1 MTLPQKISEHRF
13 DKDFKDCYLCQAKVL
28 WIGIEAK
35 DQKGIRC
42 ESGTVPAAVSPILTQ
57 LTVRSG
63 CSQNSRK
70 MTRLSY
76 ATGWKLMNISTRMP
90 GRHRV
95 RDKSEDLPSR
105 NFTASPAGTR
115 AAAGQKFMKRIYRL
129 IVSAC
134 FLGCGSVAFAQ
145 TSVDTTSVLRKDMPL
160 DSVQVIK
167 EAVIVGAP
175 AEHRYREVIPAQTL
189 KEEELQ
195 RLNSFSVAD
204 AIRYFSG
211 VQLKDYGGVGGLKTV
226 NIRSMGTNH
235 MAVFYDGIQLG
246 NAQNGQ
252 VDLGRFSLDDVE
264 EISLHNGQKSDI
276 FQSAKDFGAS
286 GTIYITTRRPRFE
299 KGRNAN
305 FKATMKTG
313 SFGLINPSIRSEYKI
328 SDAVSASFSG
338 EWVNAT
344 GKYKFRYRRRNT
356 LGEIVYDTTAVR
368 HNGDINATRLEAAL
382 HGVMNEGRWTVR
394 AYSYNSERG
403 IPGAIVNNV
412 FRNGERLWD
421 TNSFIQGT
429 FTNRWTQKF
438 RSLVNAKYAADYT
451 HYENQDAKLIQTK
464 NTYRQKELYASC
476 ANLYNILDNWE
487 VSLSYDFQWNTLDAT
502 FYMPTESDGTFPY
515 PTRYTQMAALATAFE
530 WGRFKGQA
538 SVLGYFVHEKLK
550 RFEARPD
557 KVVVTPAFF
566 LSYKPFR
573 RQDLSLRAFYKRMF
587 RMPTFNDL
595 YYTDMGNAFL
605 KPEYAEQFNVGL
617 KYTKDFRNMSVL
629 RTVDASVDAYYN
641 HITDK
646 IIAYPKGQQ
655 FRWTML
661 NLGEVDIKGVDVA
674 LNTAWAFGEVEA
686 TARLQY
692 TYQEAIDVTD
702 PADTYYRGQIPYIPW
717 HSGSAVL
724 SLFYKGWGL
733 NYSFIYT
740 GERYNQQENIPRNHT
755 QPWYTSDLSLQKS
768 FAIRTRTLK
777 LTAEIN
783 NLFGQD
789 YDVVLNYPMPKT
801 NFRFVTSF
809 NF

>member
-1 MTLPQKISEHRF
+1 
-13 DKDFKDCYLCQAKVL
+13 
-28 WIGIEAK
+28 
-35 DQKGIRC
+35 
-42 ESGTVPAAVSPILTQ
+42 
-57 LTVRSG
+57 
-63 CSQNSRK
+63 

-76 ATGWKLMNISTRMP
+76 ATGWMLIVQLSTRRE
-90 GRHRV
+90 GA
-95 RDKSEDLPSR
+95 
-105 NFTASPAGTR
+105 ASGTSQKTCLRKTDNRLPAGSR
-115 AAAGQKFMKRIYRL
+115 AAAGHIFMERIYRL

-134 FLGCGSVAFAQ
+134 ILGCWSAAFAQ
-145 TSVDTTSVLRKDMPL
+145 TSGDTASVHRKGIPVDSAQVL
-160 DSVQVIK
+160 K
-167 EAVIVGAP
+167 ESIIIGVP
-175 AEHRYREVIPAQTL
+175 AGYKYREVIPAQTL

-211 VQLKDYGGVGGLKTV
+211 VQLKDYGGVGGLKTA

-235 MAVFYDGIQLG
+235 IAVFYDGIQLG

-299 KGRNAN
+299 NGRNAN
-305 FKATMKTG
+305 FKATFKTG
-313 SFGLINPSIRSEYKI
+313 SFGLVNPSVRSEYRI
-328 SDAVSASFSG
+328 SDAVSASCSG

-344 GKYKFRYRRRNT
+344 GKYKFRYRRRNS
-356 LGEIVYDTTAVR
+356 LGGIAYDTTAVR
-368 HNGDINATRLEAAL
+368 QNGDIDATRLEAAL
-382 HGVMNEGRWTVR
+382 HGTLDEGRWTVR

-412 FRNGERLWD
+412 FRSGERLWD
-421 TNSFIQGT
+421 RNSFIQGT
-429 FTNRWTQKF
+429 FTNKWTPKF
-438 RSLVNAKYAADYT
+438 RSLANAKYAADYT

-464 NTYRQKELYASC
+464 NTYRQKEMYVSC

-487 VSLSYDFQWNTLDAT
+487 VSLAYDFQWNTLDAT

-530 WGRFKGQA
+530 WGRVKGQA
-538 SVLGYFVHEKLK
+538 SVLGHFVHETVK
-550 RFEARPD
+550 RFKASPD
-557 KVVVTPAFF
+557 KMVATPAFF
-566 LSYKPFR
+566 LSWKPLR
-573 RQDLSLRAFYKRMF
+573 RQDLSVRAFYKRMF

-595 YYTDMGNAFL
+595 YYTDMGNASL
-605 KPEYAEQFNVGL
+605 KPEYAGQFNVGL
-617 KYTKDFRNMSVL
+617 KYTKFFMNMPAL
-629 RTVDASVDAYYN
+629 RMIDASVDAYYN

-661 NLGEVDIKGVDVA
+661 NLGEVDIKGVDIA
-674 LNTAWAFGEVEA
+674 LNSAWAFGEVEA
-686 TARLQY
+686 TARFQY
-692 TYQEAIDVTD
+692 TYQEAIDITN
-702 PADTYYRGQIPYIPW
+702 PADTYYRDQIPYIPW

-740 GERYNQQENIPRNHT
+740 GERYNQQENISRNHT
-755 QPWYTSDLSLQKS
+755 QPWYTSDLSFQKS
-768 FAIRTRTLK
+768 FVIRTRTLK
-777 LTAEIN
+777 FSAEIN

-801 NFRFVTSF
+801 NCRLVTSF

>member
-1 MTLPQKISEHRF
+1 
-13 DKDFKDCYLCQAKVL
+13 
-28 WIGIEAK
+28 
-35 DQKGIRC
+35 
-42 ESGTVPAAVSPILTQ
+42 
-57 LTVRSG
+57 
-63 CSQNSRK
+63 
-70 MTRLSY
+70 
-76 ATGWKLMNISTRMP
+76 
-90 GRHRV
+90 
-95 RDKSEDLPSR
+95 
-105 NFTASPAGTR
+105 
-115 AAAGQKFMKRIYRL
+115 MKRIYRL
-129 IVSAC
+129 IVTVC
-134 FLGCGSVAFAQ
+134 LLGCGPLIFAQ
-145 TSVDTTSVLRKDMPL
+145 TSGDTISVHRKDVPL

-167 EAVIVGAP
+167 EAIIIGTP
-175 AEHRYREVIPAQTL
+175 AGYKYREVIPAQTL

-264 EISLHNGQKSDI
+264 EISLYNGQKSDI

-299 KGRNAN
+299 NGRNAN

-344 GKYKFRYRRRNT
+344 GKYKFRYRRRNS
-356 LGEIVYDTTAVR
+356 LGEIAYDTTAVR

-382 HGVMNEGRWTVR
+382 HGTLDEGRWTVR

-429 FTNRWTQKF
+429 FTNRWTPKF

-464 NTYRQKELYASC
+464 NTYKQKELYASC
-476 ANLYNILDNWE
+476 ANLYNIMENWE
-487 VSLSYDFQWNTLDAT
+487 VSFSYDFQWNTLDAT

-538 SVLGYFVHEKLK
+538 SVLGYFVHEKVK

-557 KVVVTPAFF
+557 KAVATPAFF

-617 KYTKDFRNMSVL
+617 RYTKDFRNIPVL
-629 RTVDASVDAYYN
+629 RAIDASVDAYYN

-674 LNTAWAFGEVEA
+674 LNSVWAFGEVEA

-702 PADTYYRGQIPYIPW
+702 PADTYYRDQIPYIPW

-724 SLFYKGWGL
+724 AVTYKGWGL

-755 QPWYTSDLSLQKS
+755 QPWYTSDLSVQKS

-783 NLFGQD
+783 NLLGQD

-801 NFRFVTSF
+801 NFRFTASIDL
-809 NF
+809 

>member
-1 MTLPQKISEHRF
+1 M
-13 DKDFKDCYLCQAKVL
+13 D
-28 WIGIEAK
+28 
-35 DQKGIRC
+35 
-42 ESGTVPAAVSPILTQ
+42 
-57 LTVRSG
+57 
-63 CSQNSRK
+63 
-70 MTRLSY
+70 
-76 ATGWKLMNISTRMP
+76 ST
-90 GRHRV
+90 
-95 RDKSEDLPSR
+95 
-105 NFTASPAGTR
+105 
-115 AAAGQKFMKRIYRL
+115 
-129 IVSAC
+129 
-134 FLGCGSVAFAQ
+134 
-145 TSVDTTSVLRKDMPL
+145 
-160 DSVQVIK
+160 QVIK
-167 EAVIVGAP
+167 ESIIIGTP
-175 AEHRYREVIPAQTL
+175 AGYKYREVIPAQTL

-264 EISLHNGQKSDI
+264 EISLYNGQKSDI

-299 KGRNAN
+299 NGRNAN

-344 GKYKFRYRRRNT
+344 GKYKFRYRMRNS
-356 LGEIVYDTTAVR
+356 LGEIAYDTTAVR

-382 HGVMNEGRWTVR
+382 HGTLDEGRWTVR

-421 TNSFIQGT
+421 TNSFIQGS
-429 FTNRWTQKF
+429 FTNKWSPKF
-438 RSLVNAKYAADYT
+438 RSLINAKYAADYT

-476 ANLYNILDNWE
+476 ANLYNIMENWE
-487 VSLSYDFQWNTLDAT
+487 VSLAYDFQWNTLDAK

-530 WGRFKGQA
+530 WGRIKGQA
-538 SVLGYFVHEKLK
+538 SVLGYFVHEKVK
-550 RFEARPD
+550 RFEAWPD
-557 KVVVTPAFF
+557 KAVATPAFF
-566 LSYKPFR
+566 LSYKPFH
-573 RQDLSLRAFYKRMF
+573 RQDLSVRAFYKRMF

-605 KPEYAEQFNVGL
+605 KPEYAEQFNIGL
-617 KYTKDFRNMSVL
+617 KYTKNFMNMPAL

-661 NLGEVDIKGVDVA
+661 NLGEVDIKGVDIA
-674 LNTAWAFGEVEA
+674 LNSAWAFGEVEA

-702 PADTYYRGQIPYIPW
+702 SADTYYRDQIPYIPW

-755 QPWYTSDLSLQKS
+755 QPWYTSDLSVQKS
-768 FAIRTRTLK
+768 FAIRTRALK

-801 NFRFVTSF
+801 NCRFVTSF

>member
-1 MTLPQKISEHRF
+1 M
-13 DKDFKDCYLCQAKVL
+13 D
-28 WIGIEAK
+28 
-35 DQKGIRC
+35 
-42 ESGTVPAAVSPILTQ
+42 
-57 LTVRSG
+57 
-63 CSQNSRK
+63 
-70 MTRLSY
+70 
-76 ATGWKLMNISTRMP
+76 ST
-90 GRHRV
+90 
-95 RDKSEDLPSR
+95 
-105 NFTASPAGTR
+105 
-115 AAAGQKFMKRIYRL
+115 
-129 IVSAC
+129 
-134 FLGCGSVAFAQ
+134 
-145 TSVDTTSVLRKDMPL
+145 
-160 DSVQVIK
+160 QVIK
-167 EAVIVGAP
+167 ESIIIGTP
-175 AEHRYREVIPAQTL
+175 AGYKYREVIPAQTL

-264 EISLHNGQKSDI
+264 EISLYNGQKSDI

-299 KGRNAN
+299 NGRNAN

-344 GKYKFRYRRRNT
+344 GKYKFRYHRRNS
-356 LGEIVYDTTAVR
+356 LGEIAYDTTAVR

-382 HGVMNEGRWTVR
+382 HGTLDEGRWTVR

-421 TNSFIQGT
+421 TNSFIQGS
-429 FTNRWTQKF
+429 FTNKWSPKF
-438 RSLVNAKYAADYT
+438 RSLINAKYAADYT

-476 ANLYNILDNWE
+476 ANLYNIMENWE
-487 VSLSYDFQWNTLDAT
+487 VSLAYDFQWNTLDAK

-530 WGRFKGQA
+530 WGRIKGQA
-538 SVLGYFVHEKLK
+538 SVLGYFVHEKVK

-557 KVVVTPAFF
+557 KAVATPAFF
-566 LSYKPFR
+566 LSYKPFH
-573 RQDLSLRAFYKRMF
+573 RQDLSVRAFYKRMF

-605 KPEYAEQFNVGL
+605 KPEYAEQFNIGL
-617 KYTKDFRNMSVL
+617 KYTKNFMNMPAL

-661 NLGEVDIKGVDVA
+661 NLGEVDIKGVDIA
-674 LNTAWAFGEVEA
+674 LNSAWAFGEVEA

-702 PADTYYRGQIPYIPW
+702 SADTYYRDQIPYIPW

-755 QPWYTSDLSLQKS
+755 QPWYTSDLSVQKS
-768 FAIRTRTLK
+768 FAIRTSTLK

-801 NFRFVTSF
+801 NCRFVTSF

>member
-1 MTLPQKISEHRF
+1 
-13 DKDFKDCYLCQAKVL
+13 
-28 WIGIEAK
+28 
-35 DQKGIRC
+35 
-42 ESGTVPAAVSPILTQ
+42 
-57 LTVRSG
+57 
-63 CSQNSRK
+63 
-70 MTRLSY
+70 
-76 ATGWKLMNISTRMP
+76 
-90 GRHRV
+90 
-95 RDKSEDLPSR
+95 
-105 NFTASPAGTR
+105 
-115 AAAGQKFMKRIYRL
+115 MKRPYRL
-129 IVSAC
+129 IVSVC
-134 FLGCGSVAFAQ
+134 LLGCGSAAFAQ
-145 TSVDTTSVLRKDMPL
+145 TSGDTTSVHRKGIPS
-160 DSVQVIK
+160 DSTQTIR
-167 EAVIVGAP
+167 ESIIIGAP
-175 AEHRYREVIPAQTL
+175 AGYRYREIIPAQTL

-195 RLNSFSVAD
+195 RLNSLSVAD

-246 NAQNGQ
+246 NALNGQ

-276 FQSAKDFGAS
+276 LQSAKDFGAS

-299 KGRNAN
+299 KDRKTN

-313 SFGLINPSIRSEYKI
+313 SFGLVNPSIRGEYRI
-328 SDAVSASFSG
+328 SDAVSASLGG

-344 GKYKFRYRRRNT
+344 GKYKFRYRRRNS

-368 HNGDINATRLEAAL
+368 HNGDIDATRLEAAL
-382 HGVMNEGRWTVR
+382 HGVMEEGRWTVH

-403 IPGAIVNNV
+403 IPGAIVSNV
-412 FRNGERLWD
+412 FRGGERLWD
-421 TNSFIQGT
+421 RNSFIQGT
-429 FTNRWTQKF
+429 FTNRWTPKL
-438 RSLVNAKYAADYT
+438 RSLLNAKYAADYT
-451 HYENQDAKLIQTK
+451 RYENQDAKLIQTK
-464 NTYRQKELYASC
+464 NTYRQKEMYVSC
-476 ANLYNILDNWE
+476 ANLYNILDNWD
-487 VSLSYDFQWNTLDAT
+487 VSLAYDFQWNTLDAA
-502 FYMPTESDGTFPY
+502 FYMPTQSDGTFPY
-515 PTRYTQMAALATAFE
+515 PTRYSHMAALATAFE

-538 SVLGYFVHEKLK
+538 SVLGHFVHEAVK
-550 RFEARPD
+550 RFVASPD
-557 KVVVTPAFF
+557 KAVATPAFF
-566 LSYKPFR
+566 LSCKPFR
-573 RQDLSLRAFYKRMF
+573 RQDLSVRAFYKRMF

-595 YYTDMGNAFL
+595 YYTDMGNASL
-605 KPEYAEQFNVGL
+605 KPEYARQFNVGL
-617 KYTKDFRNMSVL
+617 KYTKNFMNMPAL
-629 RTVDASVDAYYN
+629 RTVDASVDAYCN

-661 NLGEVDIKGVDVA
+661 NLGEVDIKGVDAA
-674 LNTAWAFGEVEA
+674 LNTVWAFGEVQA

-702 PADTYYRGQIPYIPW
+702 PADSYYRDQIPYIPW
-717 HSGSAVL
+717 HSGSAML
-724 SLFYKGWGL
+724 TLFYKGWGL

-768 FAIRTRTLK
+768 FAISTRTLK
-777 LTAEIN
+777 LSAEVN

-801 NFRFVTSF
+801 NCRFVISF

>member
-1 MTLPQKISEHRF
+1 
-13 DKDFKDCYLCQAKVL
+13 
-28 WIGIEAK
+28 
-35 DQKGIRC
+35 
-42 ESGTVPAAVSPILTQ
+42 
-57 LTVRSG
+57 
-63 CSQNSRK
+63 
-70 MTRLSY
+70 
-76 ATGWKLMNISTRMP
+76 
-90 GRHRV
+90 
-95 RDKSEDLPSR
+95 
-105 NFTASPAGTR
+105 
-115 AAAGQKFMKRIYRL
+115 MKRIYRL
-129 IVSAC
+129 IASAC
-134 FLGCGSVAFAQ
+134 ILGCGQVVFAQ
-145 TSVDTTSVLRKDMPL
+145 TSGDSTAVHRKDNSL
-160 DSVQVIK
+160 DSTQVIK
-167 EAVIVGAP
+167 ESIIIGTP
-175 AEHRYREVIPAQTL
+175 AGYKYREVIPAQTL

-264 EISLHNGQKSDI
+264 EISLYNGQKSDI

-299 KGRNAN
+299 NGRNAN

-328 SDAVSASFSG
+328 SDAVSASLSG

-344 GKYKFRYRRRNT
+344 GKYKFRYLRRNS
-356 LGEIVYDTTAVR
+356 LGEIAYDTTAVR

-382 HGVMNEGRWTVR
+382 HGTLDEGRWTVR

-421 TNSFIQGT
+421 TNSFIQGS
-429 FTNRWTQKF
+429 FTNKWSPKF
-438 RSLVNAKYAADYT
+438 RSLINAKYAADYT

-476 ANLYNILDNWE
+476 ANLYNIMENWE
-487 VSLSYDFQWNTLDAT
+487 VSLAYDFQWNTLDAK

-530 WGRFKGQA
+530 WGRIKGQA
-538 SVLGYFVHEKLK
+538 SVLGYFVHEKVK

-557 KVVVTPAFF
+557 KAVATPAFF
-566 LSYKPFR
+566 LSYKPFH
-573 RQDLSLRAFYKRMF
+573 RQDLSVRAFYKRMF

-605 KPEYAEQFNVGL
+605 KPEYAEQFNIGL
-617 KYTKDFRNMSVL
+617 KYTKNFMNMPAL

-661 NLGEVDIKGVDVA
+661 NLGEVDIKGVDIA
-674 LNTAWAFGEVEA
+674 LNLAWAFGEVEA

-702 PADTYYRGQIPYIPW
+702 SADTYYRDQIPYIPW

-755 QPWYTSDLSLQKS
+755 QPWYTSDLSVQKS

-801 NFRFVTSF
+801 NCRFVTSF

>member
-1 MTLPQKISEHRF
+1 
-13 DKDFKDCYLCQAKVL
+13 
-28 WIGIEAK
+28 
-35 DQKGIRC
+35 
-42 ESGTVPAAVSPILTQ
+42 
-57 LTVRSG
+57 
-63 CSQNSRK
+63 
-70 MTRLSY
+70 
-76 ATGWKLMNISTRMP
+76 
-90 GRHRV
+90 
-95 RDKSEDLPSR
+95 
-105 NFTASPAGTR
+105 
-115 AAAGQKFMKRIYRL
+115 MKRIYRL
-129 IVSAC
+129 IASAC
-134 FLGCGSVAFAQ
+134 ILGCGQVVFAQ
-145 TSVDTTSVLRKDMPL
+145 TSGDSTAVHRKDNSL
-160 DSVQVIK
+160 DSTQVIK
-167 EAVIVGAP
+167 ESIIIGTP
-175 AEHRYREVIPAQTL
+175 AGYKYREVIPAQTL

-264 EISLHNGQKSDI
+264 EISLYNGQKSDI

-299 KGRNAN
+299 NGRNAN

-344 GKYKFRYRRRNT
+344 GKYKFRYRMRNS
-356 LGEIVYDTTAVR
+356 LGEIAYDTTAVR

-382 HGVMNEGRWTVR
+382 HGTLDEGRWTVR

-421 TNSFIQGT
+421 TNSFIQGS
-429 FTNRWTQKF
+429 FTNKWSPKF
-438 RSLVNAKYAADYT
+438 RSLINAKYAADYT

-476 ANLYNILDNWE
+476 ANLYNIMENWE
-487 VSLSYDFQWNTLDAT
+487 VSLAYDFQWNTLDAK
-502 FYMPTESDGTFPY
+502 FYMPTESGGTFPY

-530 WGRFKGQA
+530 WGRIKGQA
-538 SVLGYFVHEKLK
+538 SVLGYFVHEKVK

-557 KVVVTPAFF
+557 KAVATPAFF
-566 LSYKPFR
+566 LSYKPFH
-573 RQDLSLRAFYKRMF
+573 RQDLSVRAFYKRMF

-605 KPEYAEQFNVGL
+605 KPEYAEQFNIGL
-617 KYTKDFRNMSVL
+617 KYTKNFMNMPAL

-661 NLGEVDIKGVDVA
+661 NLGEVDIKGVDIA
-674 LNTAWAFGEVEA
+674 LNSAWAFGEVEA

-702 PADTYYRGQIPYIPW
+702 SADTYYRDQIPYIPW

-755 QPWYTSDLSLQKS
+755 QPWYTSDLSVQKS
-768 FAIRTRTLK
+768 FAIRTSTLK

-801 NFRFVTSF
+801 NCRFVTSF

>member
-1 MTLPQKISEHRF
+1 
-13 DKDFKDCYLCQAKVL
+13 
-28 WIGIEAK
+28 
-35 DQKGIRC
+35 
-42 ESGTVPAAVSPILTQ
+42 
-57 LTVRSG
+57 
-63 CSQNSRK
+63 
-70 MTRLSY
+70 
-76 ATGWKLMNISTRMP
+76 
-90 GRHRV
+90 
-95 RDKSEDLPSR
+95 
-105 NFTASPAGTR
+105 
-115 AAAGQKFMKRIYRL
+115 MKRPYRL
-129 IVSAC
+129 IVSVC
-134 FLGCGSVAFAQ
+134 LLGCGSAAFAQ
-145 TSVDTTSVLRKDMPL
+145 TSGDTTSVHRKGIPS
-160 DSVQVIK
+160 DSTQTIR
-167 EAVIVGAP
+167 ESIIIGAP
-175 AEHRYREVIPAQTL
+175 AGYRYREIIPAQTL

-195 RLNSFSVAD
+195 RLNSLSVAD

-246 NAQNGQ
+246 NALNGQ

-276 FQSAKDFGAS
+276 LQSAKDFGAS

-299 KGRNAN
+299 KDRKTN

-313 SFGLINPSIRSEYKI
+313 SFGLVNPSIRGEYRI
-328 SDAVSASFSG
+328 SDAVSASLGG

-344 GKYKFRYRRRNT
+344 GKYKFRYRRRNS

-368 HNGDINATRLEAAL
+368 HNGDIDATRLEAAL
-382 HGVMNEGRWTVR
+382 HGVMEEGRWTVH

-403 IPGAIVNNV
+403 IPGAIVSNV
-412 FRNGERLWD
+412 FRGGERLWD
-421 TNSFIQGT
+421 RNSFIQGT
-429 FTNRWTQKF
+429 FTNRWTPKL
-438 RSLVNAKYAADYT
+438 RSLLNAKYAADYT
-451 HYENQDAKLIQTK
+451 RYENQDAKLIQTK
-464 NTYRQKELYASC
+464 NTYRQKEMYVSC
-476 ANLYNILDNWE
+476 ANLYNILDNWD
-487 VSLSYDFQWNTLDAT
+487 VSLAYDFQWNTLDAA
-502 FYMPTESDGTFPY
+502 FYMPTQSDGTFPY
-515 PTRYTQMAALATAFE
+515 PTRYSHMAALATAFE

-538 SVLGYFVHEKLK
+538 SVLGHFVHEAVK
-550 RFEARPD
+550 RFVASPD
-557 KVVVTPAFF
+557 KAVATPAFF

-573 RQDLSLRAFYKRMF
+573 RQDLSVRAFYKRMF

-595 YYTDMGNAFL
+595 YYTDMGNASL
-605 KPEYAEQFNVGL
+605 KPEYARQFNVGL
-617 KYTKDFRNMSVL
+617 KYTKNFMNMPAL
-629 RTVDASVDAYYN
+629 RTVDASVDAYCN
-641 HITDK
+641 HITNK

-661 NLGEVDIKGVDVA
+661 NLGEVDIKGVDAA
-674 LNTAWAFGEVEA
+674 LNTVWVFGEVEA

-692 TYQEAIDVTD
+692 TCQEAIDVTD
-702 PADTYYRGQIPYIPW
+702 PADTYYRDQIPYIPC

-724 SLFYKGWGL
+724 SLFHKGWGL

-768 FAIRTRTLK
+768 FAISTRTLK
-777 LTAEIN
+777 LSAEVN

-801 NFRFVTSF
+801 NCRFVISF

>member
-1 MTLPQKISEHRF
+1 
-13 DKDFKDCYLCQAKVL
+13 
-28 WIGIEAK
+28 
-35 DQKGIRC
+35 
-42 ESGTVPAAVSPILTQ
+42 
-57 LTVRSG
+57 
-63 CSQNSRK
+63 
-70 MTRLSY
+70 
-76 ATGWKLMNISTRMP
+76 
-90 GRHRV
+90 
-95 RDKSEDLPSR
+95 
-105 NFTASPAGTR
+105 
-115 AAAGQKFMKRIYRL
+115 MKRIYRL
-129 IVSAC
+129 IASAC
-134 FLGCGSVAFAQ
+134 ILGCGQVVFAQ
-145 TSVDTTSVLRKDMPL
+145 TSGDSTAVHRKDNSL
-160 DSVQVIK
+160 DSTQVIK
-167 EAVIVGAP
+167 ESIIIGTP
-175 AEHRYREVIPAQTL
+175 AGYKYREVIPAQTL

-264 EISLHNGQKSDI
+264 EISLYNGQKSDI

-299 KGRNAN
+299 NGRNAN

-344 GKYKFRYRRRNT
+344 GKYKFRYRRRNS
-356 LGEIVYDTTAVR
+356 LGEIAYDTTAVR

-382 HGVMNEGRWTVR
+382 HGTLDEGQWTVR

-421 TNSFIQGT
+421 TNSFIQGS
-429 FTNRWTQKF
+429 FTNKWSPKF
-438 RSLVNAKYAADYT
+438 RSLINAKYAADYT

-476 ANLYNILDNWE
+476 ANLYNIMENWE
-487 VSLSYDFQWNTLDAT
+487 VSLAYDFQWNTLDAK

-530 WGRFKGQA
+530 WGRIKGQA
-538 SVLGYFVHEKLK
+538 SVLGYFVHEKVK

-557 KVVVTPAFF
+557 KAVATPAFF
-566 LSYKPFR
+566 LSYKPFH
-573 RQDLSLRAFYKRMF
+573 RQDLSVRAFYKRMF

-605 KPEYAEQFNVGL
+605 KPEYAEQFNIGL
-617 KYTKDFRNMSVL
+617 KYTKNFMNMPAL

-661 NLGEVDIKGVDVA
+661 NLGEVDIKGVDIA
-674 LNTAWAFGEVEA
+674 LNSAWAFGEVEA

-702 PADTYYRGQIPYIPW
+702 SADTYYRNQIPYIPW

-755 QPWYTSDLSLQKS
+755 QPWYTSDLSVQKS

-783 NLFGQD
+783 NLLGQD

-801 NFRFVTSF
+801 NCRFVTSF

>member
-1 MTLPQKISEHRF
+1 
-13 DKDFKDCYLCQAKVL
+13 
-28 WIGIEAK
+28 
-35 DQKGIRC
+35 
-42 ESGTVPAAVSPILTQ
+42 
-57 LTVRSG
+57 
-63 CSQNSRK
+63 
-70 MTRLSY
+70 
-76 ATGWKLMNISTRMP
+76 
-90 GRHRV
+90 
-95 RDKSEDLPSR
+95 
-105 NFTASPAGTR
+105 
-115 AAAGQKFMKRIYRL
+115 MKRSYRL
-129 IVSAC
+129 IALVC
-134 FLGCGSVAFAQ
+134 VIGCGLSAFAQ
-145 TSVDTTSVLRKDMPL
+145 TSGVADSTARHRKDIPL
-160 DSVQVIK
+160 DSTQVIK
-167 EAVIVGAP
+167 ESIIIGSP
-175 AEHRYREVIPAQTL
+175 AEYKYREVIPAQTL
-189 KEEELQ
+189 KEEDLQ
-195 RLNSFSVAD
+195 RLNSLSVAD

-211 VQLKDYGGVGGLKTV
+211 IQLKDYGGVGGLKTV

-235 MAVFYDGIQLG
+235 SAVFYDGIQLG

-264 EISLHNGQKSDI
+264 EISLYNGQKSDI

-299 KGRNAN
+299 NGRNAN

-338 EWVNAT
+338 EWINAT

-356 LGEIVYDTTAVR
+356 LGEIVYDTTATR
-368 HNGDINATRLEAAL
+368 HNGDINSTRLEAAL
-382 HGVMNEGRWTVR
+382 HGTLDEGRWTVR

-421 TNSFIQGT
+421 TNSFLQGT
-429 FTNRWTQKF
+429 FTNRWSKRF
-438 RSLVNAKYAADYT
+438 RSLFNAKYAADYT

-464 NTYRQKELYASC
+464 NTYKQKEFYASC
-476 ANLYNILDNWE
+476 ANLFNILDNWE
-487 VSLSYDFQWNTLDAT
+487 VSLAYDFQWNTLDAT

-538 SVLGYFVHEKLK
+538 SVLGYFVHETVK

-557 KVVVTPAFF
+557 KAVATPAFF
-566 LSYKPFR
+566 LSYKPFKME
-573 RQDLSLRAFYKRMF
+573 DLSVRAFYKRMF

-605 KPEYAEQFNVGL
+605 KPEYAEQLNAGL
-617 KYTKDFRNMSVL
+617 KYTKTFRNMPVL
-629 RTVDASVDAYYN
+629 RTIDASVDAYYN

-674 LNTAWAFGEVEA
+674 LNTIWMFGKLEA
-686 TARLQY
+686 TTRLQY
-692 TYQEAIDVTD
+692 TYQAAIDVTD
-702 PADTYYRGQIPYIPW
+702 PADTYYRDQIPYIPW
-717 HSGSAVL
+717 HSGSAVV

-768 FAIRTRTLK
+768 IAIGTRILK

-783 NLFGQD
+783 NLLGQD

-801 NFRFVTSF
+801 NFRLTASVEL
-809 NF
+809 

>member
-1 MTLPQKISEHRF
+1 M
-13 DKDFKDCYLCQAKVL
+13 D
-28 WIGIEAK
+28 
-35 DQKGIRC
+35 
-42 ESGTVPAAVSPILTQ
+42 
-57 LTVRSG
+57 
-63 CSQNSRK
+63 
-70 MTRLSY
+70 
-76 ATGWKLMNISTRMP
+76 ST
-90 GRHRV
+90 
-95 RDKSEDLPSR
+95 
-105 NFTASPAGTR
+105 
-115 AAAGQKFMKRIYRL
+115 
-129 IVSAC
+129 
-134 FLGCGSVAFAQ
+134 
-145 TSVDTTSVLRKDMPL
+145 
-160 DSVQVIK
+160 QVIK
-167 EAVIVGAP
+167 ESIIIGTP
-175 AEHRYREVIPAQTL
+175 AGYKYREVIPAQTL

-264 EISLHNGQKSDI
+264 EISLYNGQKSDI

-286 GTIYITTRRPRFE
+286 GTVYITTRRPRFE
-299 KGRNAN
+299 NGRNAN

-344 GKYKFRYRRRNT
+344 GKYKFRYRMRNS
-356 LGEIVYDTTAVR
+356 LGEIAYDTTAVR

-382 HGVMNEGRWTVR
+382 HGTLDEGRWTVR

-421 TNSFIQGT
+421 TNSFIQGS
-429 FTNRWTQKF
+429 FTNKWSPKF
-438 RSLVNAKYAADYT
+438 RSLINAKYAADYT

-476 ANLYNILDNWE
+476 ANLYNIMENWE
-487 VSLSYDFQWNTLDAT
+487 VSLAYDFQWNTLDAK
-502 FYMPTESDGTFPY
+502 FYMPTESGGTFPY

-530 WGRFKGQA
+530 WGRIKGQA
-538 SVLGYFVHEKLK
+538 SVLGYFVHEKVK

-557 KVVVTPAFF
+557 KAVATPAFF
-566 LSYKPFR
+566 LSYKPFH
-573 RQDLSLRAFYKRMF
+573 RQDLSVRAFYKRMF

-605 KPEYAEQFNVGL
+605 KPEYAEQFNIGL
-617 KYTKDFRNMSVL
+617 KYTKNFMNMPAL

-661 NLGEVDIKGVDVA
+661 NLGEVDIKGVDIA
-674 LNTAWAFGEVEA
+674 LNSAWAFGEVEA

-702 PADTYYRGQIPYIPW
+702 SADTYYRDQIPYIPW

-755 QPWYTSDLSLQKS
+755 QPWYTSDLSVQKS
-768 FAIRTRTLK
+768 FAIRTSTLK

-801 NFRFVTSF
+801 NCRFVTSF

>member
-1 MTLPQKISEHRF
+1 
-13 DKDFKDCYLCQAKVL
+13 
-28 WIGIEAK
+28 
-35 DQKGIRC
+35 
-42 ESGTVPAAVSPILTQ
+42 
-57 LTVRSG
+57 
-63 CSQNSRK
+63 
-70 MTRLSY
+70 
-76 ATGWKLMNISTRMP
+76 
-90 GRHRV
+90 
-95 RDKSEDLPSR
+95 
-105 NFTASPAGTR
+105 
-115 AAAGQKFMKRIYRL
+115 MKRIYRL
-129 IVSAC
+129 IVSVC
-134 FLGCGSVAFAQ
+134 LLGCGPLTFAQ
-145 TSVDTTSVLRKDMPL
+145 TSGDTTSVHRNDLPL

-175 AEHRYREVIPAQTL
+175 AEYKYREVIPAQTL

-264 EISLHNGQKSDI
+264 EISLYNGQKSDI

-382 HGVMNEGRWTVR
+382 HGVMSEGRWTVR

-476 ANLYNILDNWE
+476 ANLYNIFDNWE
-487 VSLSYDFQWNTLDAT
+487 VSFSYDFQWNTLDAT
-502 FYMPTESDGTFPY
+502 FYTPTESDGTFPY

-538 SVLGYFVHEKLK
+538 SVLGYFVHEKVK

-557 KVVVTPAFF
+557 KAVATPAFF
-566 LSYKPFR
+566 LSYKPFL

-605 KPEYAEQFNVGL
+605 KPEYAKQFNVGL

-702 PADTYYRGQIPYIPW
+702 PEDTYYRDQIPYIPW

-768 FAIRTRTLK
+768 FVIRTRTLK

-801 NFRFVTSF
+801 NFRFIASIEL
-809 NF
+809 

>member
-1 MTLPQKISEHRF
+1 
-13 DKDFKDCYLCQAKVL
+13 
-28 WIGIEAK
+28 
-35 DQKGIRC
+35 
-42 ESGTVPAAVSPILTQ
+42 
-57 LTVRSG
+57 
-63 CSQNSRK
+63 
-70 MTRLSY
+70 
-76 ATGWKLMNISTRMP
+76 
-90 GRHRV
+90 
-95 RDKSEDLPSR
+95 
-105 NFTASPAGTR
+105 
-115 AAAGQKFMKRIYRL
+115 MKRIYRL
-129 IVSAC
+129 IASAC
-134 FLGCGSVAFAQ
+134 ILGCGQVVFAQ
-145 TSVDTTSVLRKDMPL
+145 TSGDSTAVHRKDNSL
-160 DSVQVIK
+160 DSTQVIK
-167 EAVIVGAP
+167 ESIIIGTP
-175 AEHRYREVIPAQTL
+175 AGYKYREVIPAQTL

-264 EISLHNGQKSDI
+264 EISLYNGQKSDI

-299 KGRNAN
+299 NGRNAN

-328 SDAVSASFSG
+328 SDVVSASFSG

-344 GKYKFRYRRRNT
+344 GKYKFRYRMRNS
-356 LGEIVYDTTAVR
+356 LGEIAYDTTAVR

-382 HGVMNEGRWTVR
+382 HGTLDEGRWTVR

-421 TNSFIQGT
+421 TNSFIQGS
-429 FTNRWTQKF
+429 FTNKWSPKF
-438 RSLVNAKYAADYT
+438 RSLINAKYAADYT

-476 ANLYNILDNWE
+476 ANLYNIMENWE
-487 VSLSYDFQWNTLDAT
+487 VSLAYDFQWNTLDAK
-502 FYMPTESDGTFPY
+502 FYMPTESGGTFPY

-530 WGRFKGQA
+530 WGRIKGQA
-538 SVLGYFVHEKLK
+538 SVLGYFVHEKVK

-557 KVVVTPAFF
+557 KAVATPAFF
-566 LSYKPFR
+566 LSYKPFH
-573 RQDLSLRAFYKRMF
+573 RQDLSVRAFYKRMF

-605 KPEYAEQFNVGL
+605 KPEYAEQFNIGL
-617 KYTKDFRNMSVL
+617 KYTKNFMNMPAL

-661 NLGEVDIKGVDVA
+661 NLGEVDIKGVDIA
-674 LNTAWAFGEVEA
+674 LNSAWTFGEVEA

-702 PADTYYRGQIPYIPW
+702 SADTYYRDQIPYIPW

-755 QPWYTSDLSLQKS
+755 QPWYTNDLSVQKS
-768 FAIRTRTLK
+768 FAIRTRALK

-801 NFRFVTSF
+801 NCRFVTSF

>member
-1 MTLPQKISEHRF
+1 M
-13 DKDFKDCYLCQAKVL
+13 D
-28 WIGIEAK
+28 
-35 DQKGIRC
+35 
-42 ESGTVPAAVSPILTQ
+42 
-57 LTVRSG
+57 
-63 CSQNSRK
+63 
-70 MTRLSY
+70 
-76 ATGWKLMNISTRMP
+76 ST
-90 GRHRV
+90 
-95 RDKSEDLPSR
+95 
-105 NFTASPAGTR
+105 
-115 AAAGQKFMKRIYRL
+115 
-129 IVSAC
+129 
-134 FLGCGSVAFAQ
+134 
-145 TSVDTTSVLRKDMPL
+145 
-160 DSVQVIK
+160 QVIK
-167 EAVIVGAP
+167 ESIIIGTP
-175 AEHRYREVIPAQTL
+175 AGYKYREVIPAQTL

-264 EISLHNGQKSDI
+264 EISLYNGQKSDI

-299 KGRNAN
+299 NGRNAN

-328 SDAVSASFSG
+328 SDAVSASFRG

-344 GKYKFRYRRRNT
+344 GKYKFRYRRHNS
-356 LGEIVYDTTAVR
+356 LGEIAYDTTAVR

-382 HGVMNEGRWTVR
+382 HGTLDEGRWTVR

-421 TNSFIQGT
+421 TNSFIQGS
-429 FTNRWTQKF
+429 FTNKWSPKF
-438 RSLVNAKYAADYT
+438 RSLINAKYAADYT

-476 ANLYNILDNWE
+476 ANLYNIMENWE
-487 VSLSYDFQWNTLDAT
+487 VSLAYDFQWNTLDAK
-502 FYMPTESDGTFPY
+502 FYMPTESGGTFPY

-530 WGRFKGQA
+530 WGRIKGQA
-538 SVLGYFVHEKLK
+538 SVLGYFVHEKVK

-557 KVVVTPAFF
+557 KAVATPAFF
-566 LSYKPFR
+566 LSYKPFH
-573 RQDLSLRAFYKRMF
+573 RQDLSVRAFYKRMF

-605 KPEYAEQFNVGL
+605 KPEYAEQFNIGL
-617 KYTKDFRNMSVL
+617 KYTKNFMNMPAL

-661 NLGEVDIKGVDVA
+661 NLGEVDIKGVDIA
-674 LNTAWAFGEVEA
+674 LNSAWAFGEVEA

-702 PADTYYRGQIPYIPW
+702 SADTYYRDQIPYIPW

-733 NYSFIYT
+733 NSSFIYT
-740 GERYNQQENIPRNHT
+740 GERYNQQENRPRNHT
-755 QPWYTSDLSLQKS
+755 QPWYTSDLSVQNARAL
-768 FAIRTRTLK
+768 RTRTLK
-777 LTAEIN
+777 QTAEIN

-801 NFRFVTSF
+801 NCRFVTSF
-809 NF
+809 KF

>member
-1 MTLPQKISEHRF
+1 
-13 DKDFKDCYLCQAKVL
+13 
-28 WIGIEAK
+28 
-35 DQKGIRC
+35 
-42 ESGTVPAAVSPILTQ
+42 
-57 LTVRSG
+57 
-63 CSQNSRK
+63 
-70 MTRLSY
+70 
-76 ATGWKLMNISTRMP
+76 
-90 GRHRV
+90 
-95 RDKSEDLPSR
+95 
-105 NFTASPAGTR
+105 
-115 AAAGQKFMKRIYRL
+115 MKRIYRL
-129 IVSAC
+129 IASAC
-134 FLGCGSVAFAQ
+134 ILGCGQVVFAQ
-145 TSVDTTSVLRKDMPL
+145 TSGDSTAVHRKDNSL
-160 DSVQVIK
+160 DSTQVIK
-167 EAVIVGAP
+167 ESIIIGTP
-175 AEHRYREVIPAQTL
+175 AGYKYREVIPAQTL

-264 EISLHNGQKSDI
+264 EISLYNGQKSDI

-299 KGRNAN
+299 NGRNAN

-344 GKYKFRYRRRNT
+344 GKYKFRYRMRNS

-382 HGVMNEGRWTVR
+382 HGTLDEGRWTVR

-421 TNSFIQGT
+421 TNSFIQGS
-429 FTNRWTQKF
+429 FTNKWSPKF
-438 RSLVNAKYAADYT
+438 RSLINAKYAADYT

-476 ANLYNILDNWE
+476 ANLYNIMENWE
-487 VSLSYDFQWNTLDAT
+487 VSLAYDFQWNTLDAK

-530 WGRFKGQA
+530 WGRIKGQA
-538 SVLGYFVHEKLK
+538 SVLGYFVHEKVK

-557 KVVVTPAFF
+557 KAVATPAFF
-566 LSYKPFR
+566 LSYKPFH
-573 RQDLSLRAFYKRMF
+573 RQDLSVRAFYKRMF

-605 KPEYAEQFNVGL
+605 KPEYAEQFNIGL
-617 KYTKDFRNMSVL
+617 KYTKNFMNMPAL

-661 NLGEVDIKGVDVA
+661 NLGEVDIKGVDIA
-674 LNTAWAFGEVEA
+674 LNSAWAFGEVEA

-702 PADTYYRGQIPYIPW
+702 SADTYYRDQIPYIPW

-724 SLFYKGWGL
+724 SIFYKGWGL

-755 QPWYTSDLSLQKS
+755 QPWYTSDLSVQKS
-768 FAIRTRTLK
+768 FAIRTSTLK

-801 NFRFVTSF
+801 NCRFVTSF

>member
-1 MTLPQKISEHRF
+1 
-13 DKDFKDCYLCQAKVL
+13 
-28 WIGIEAK
+28 
-35 DQKGIRC
+35 
-42 ESGTVPAAVSPILTQ
+42 
-57 LTVRSG
+57 
-63 CSQNSRK
+63 
-70 MTRLSY
+70 
-76 ATGWKLMNISTRMP
+76 
-90 GRHRV
+90 
-95 RDKSEDLPSR
+95 
-105 NFTASPAGTR
+105 
-115 AAAGQKFMKRIYRL
+115 
-129 IVSAC
+129 
-134 FLGCGSVAFAQ
+134 
-145 TSVDTTSVLRKDMPL
+145 L

-167 EAVIVGAP
+167 EAVIIGAP
-175 AEHRYREVIPAQTL
+175 AEYRYREVIPAQTL

-264 EISLHNGQKSDI
+264 EISLYNGQKSDI

-299 KGRNAN
+299 KGWNAN

-328 SDAVSASFSG
+328 SDNVSASFSG

-356 LGEIVYDTTAVR
+356 IGEIVYDTTAVR

-429 FTNRWTQKF
+429 FTNRWTPKF

-487 VSLSYDFQWNTLDAT
+487 VSFSYDFQWNTLDAT

-538 SVLGYFVHEKLK
+538 SVLGYFVHEKVK

-557 KVVVTPAFF
+557 KAVATPAFF

-573 RQDLSLRAFYKRMF
+573 REDLSLRAFYKRMF

-617 KYTKDFRNMSVL
+617 KYTKDFRNMPVL
-629 RTVDASVDAYYN
+629 RAVDASVDAYYN

-702 PADTYYRGQIPYIPW
+702 PEDTYYRDQIPYIPW

-768 FAIRTRTLK
+768 FVIRTRTLK

-801 NFRFVTSF
+801 NFRFIASIEL
-809 NF
+809 

>member
-1 MTLPQKISEHRF
+1 
-13 DKDFKDCYLCQAKVL
+13 
-28 WIGIEAK
+28 
-35 DQKGIRC
+35 
-42 ESGTVPAAVSPILTQ
+42 
-57 LTVRSG
+57 
-63 CSQNSRK
+63 
-70 MTRLSY
+70 
-76 ATGWKLMNISTRMP
+76 
-90 GRHRV
+90 
-95 RDKSEDLPSR
+95 
-105 NFTASPAGTR
+105 
-115 AAAGQKFMKRIYRL
+115 MKRIYRL
-129 IVSAC
+129 IASAC
-134 FLGCGSVAFAQ
+134 ILECGQVVFAQ
-145 TSVDTTSVLRKDMPL
+145 TSGDSTAVHRKDNSL
-160 DSVQVIK
+160 DSTQVIK
-167 EAVIVGAP
+167 ESIIIGTP
-175 AEHRYREVIPAQTL
+175 AGYKYREVIPAQTL

-264 EISLHNGQKSDI
+264 EISLYNGQKSDI

-299 KGRNAN
+299 NGRNAN

-328 SDAVSASFSG
+328 SDAVSASLSG

-344 GKYKFRYRRRNT
+344 GKYKFRYLRRNS
-356 LGEIVYDTTAVR
+356 LGEIAYDTTAVR

-382 HGVMNEGRWTVR
+382 HGTLDEGRWTVR

-421 TNSFIQGT
+421 TNSFIQGS
-429 FTNRWTQKF
+429 FTNKWSPKF
-438 RSLVNAKYAADYT
+438 RSLINAKYAADYT

-476 ANLYNILDNWE
+476 ANLYNIMENWE
-487 VSLSYDFQWNTLDAT
+487 VSLAYDFQWNTLDAK

-530 WGRFKGQA
+530 WGRIKGQA
-538 SVLGYFVHEKLK
+538 SVLGYFVHEKVK

-557 KVVVTPAFF
+557 KAVATPAFF
-566 LSYKPFR
+566 LSYKPFH
-573 RQDLSLRAFYKRMF
+573 RQDLSVRAFYKRMF

-605 KPEYAEQFNVGL
+605 KPEYAEQFNIGL
-617 KYTKDFRNMSVL
+617 KYTKNFMNMPAL

-661 NLGEVDIKGVDVA
+661 NLGEVDIKGVDIA
-674 LNTAWAFGEVEA
+674 LNSAWAFGEVEA

-702 PADTYYRGQIPYIPW
+702 SADTYYRDQIPYIPW

-724 SLFYKGWGL
+724 SIFYKGWGL

-755 QPWYTSDLSLQKS
+755 QPWYTSDLSVQKS

-801 NFRFVTSF
+801 NCRFVTSF

>member
-1 MTLPQKISEHRF
+1 
-13 DKDFKDCYLCQAKVL
+13 
-28 WIGIEAK
+28 
-35 DQKGIRC
+35 
-42 ESGTVPAAVSPILTQ
+42 
-57 LTVRSG
+57 
-63 CSQNSRK
+63 
-70 MTRLSY
+70 
-76 ATGWKLMNISTRMP
+76 
-90 GRHRV
+90 
-95 RDKSEDLPSR
+95 
-105 NFTASPAGTR
+105 
-115 AAAGQKFMKRIYRL
+115 MKRIYRL
-129 IVSAC
+129 IASAC
-134 FLGCGSVAFAQ
+134 ILGCGQVVFAQ
-145 TSVDTTSVLRKDMPL
+145 TSGDSTAVHRKDNSL
-160 DSVQVIK
+160 DSTQVIK
-167 EAVIVGAP
+167 ESIIIGAP
-175 AEHRYREVIPAQTL
+175 AGYKYREVIPAQTL

-264 EISLHNGQKSDI
+264 EISLYNGQKSDI

-299 KGRNAN
+299 NGRNAN

-344 GKYKFRYRRRNT
+344 GKYKFRYRMRNS
-356 LGEIVYDTTAVR
+356 LGEIAYDTTAVR

-382 HGVMNEGRWTVR
+382 HGTLDEGRWTVR

-421 TNSFIQGT
+421 TNSFIQGS
-429 FTNRWTQKF
+429 FTNKWSPKF
-438 RSLVNAKYAADYT
+438 RSLINAKYAADYT

-476 ANLYNILDNWE
+476 ANLYNIMENWE
-487 VSLSYDFQWNTLDAT
+487 VSLAYDFQWNTLDAK
-502 FYMPTESDGTFPY
+502 FHMPTESDGTFPY

-530 WGRFKGQA
+530 WGRIKGQA
-538 SVLGYFVHEKLK
+538 SVLGYFVHEKVK

-557 KVVVTPAFF
+557 KAVATPAFF
-566 LSYKPFR
+566 LSYKPFH
-573 RQDLSLRAFYKRMF
+573 RQDLSVRAFYKRMF

-605 KPEYAEQFNVGL
+605 KPEYAEQFNIGL
-617 KYTKDFRNMSVL
+617 KYTKNFMNMPAL

-661 NLGEVDIKGVDVA
+661 NLGEVDIKGVDIA
-674 LNTAWAFGEVEA
+674 LNSAWAFGEVEA

-702 PADTYYRGQIPYIPW
+702 SADTYYRNQIPYIPW

-755 QPWYTSDLSLQKS
+755 QPWYTSDLSVQKS

-801 NFRFVTSF
+801 NCRFVTSF

>member
-1 MTLPQKISEHRF
+1 
-13 DKDFKDCYLCQAKVL
+13 
-28 WIGIEAK
+28 
-35 DQKGIRC
+35 
-42 ESGTVPAAVSPILTQ
+42 
-57 LTVRSG
+57 
-63 CSQNSRK
+63 
-70 MTRLSY
+70 
-76 ATGWKLMNISTRMP
+76 
-90 GRHRV
+90 
-95 RDKSEDLPSR
+95 
-105 NFTASPAGTR
+105 
-115 AAAGQKFMKRIYRL
+115 MKRSYRL
-129 IVSAC
+129 IASVC
-134 FLGCGSVAFAQ
+134 IMGCGLAAFAQ
-145 TSVDTTSVLRKDMPL
+145 TSGVADSTARHRKDIPL
-160 DSVQVIK
+160 DSTQVIK
-167 EAVIVGAP
+167 ESIIIGTP
-175 AEHRYREVIPAQTL
+175 AEYKYREVIPAQTL
-189 KEEELQ
+189 KEEDLQ
-195 RLNSFSVAD
+195 RLNSLSVAD

-211 VQLKDYGGVGGLKTV
+211 IQLKDYGGVGGLKTV

-235 MAVFYDGIQLG
+235 SAVFYDGIQLG

-264 EISLHNGQKSDI
+264 EISLYNGQKSDI

-299 KGRNAN
+299 NGRNAN

-338 EWVNAT
+338 EWINAT

-356 LGEIVYDTTAVR
+356 LGEIVYDTTATR
-368 HNGDINATRLEAAL
+368 HNGDINSTRLEAAL
-382 HGVMNEGRWTVR
+382 HGTLNEGKWTVR

-429 FTNRWTQKF
+429 FTNRWSKRF

-464 NTYRQKELYASC
+464 NTYKQKEFYASC
-476 ANLYNILDNWE
+476 ANLFNIMDNWE
-487 VSLSYDFQWNTLDAT
+487 VSLAYDFQWNTLDAT

-538 SVLGYFVHEKLK
+538 SVLGYFVHETVK

-557 KVVVTPAFF
+557 KAVATPAFF
-566 LSYKPFR
+566 LSYKPFKR
-573 RQDLSLRAFYKRMF
+573 EDLSVRAFYKRMF

-605 KPEYAEQFNVGL
+605 KPEYAEQLNAGL
-617 KYTKDFRNMSVL
+617 KYTKNFRNMSTL
-629 RTVDASVDAYYN
+629 RTIDASVDAYYN

-674 LNTAWAFGEVEA
+674 LNTMWMFGKLEA
-686 TARLQY
+686 TTRLQY

-702 PADTYYRGQIPYIPW
+702 PADTYYRDQIPYIPW
-717 HSGSAVL
+717 HSGTAVV

-768 FAIRTRTLK
+768 FAIGTRTLK

-783 NLFGQD
+783 NLLGQD

-801 NFRFVTSF
+801 NFRLTASVEL
-809 NF
+809 

>member
-1 MTLPQKISEHRF
+1 
-13 DKDFKDCYLCQAKVL
+13 
-28 WIGIEAK
+28 
-35 DQKGIRC
+35 
-42 ESGTVPAAVSPILTQ
+42 
-57 LTVRSG
+57 
-63 CSQNSRK
+63 
-70 MTRLSY
+70 
-76 ATGWKLMNISTRMP
+76 
-90 GRHRV
+90 
-95 RDKSEDLPSR
+95 
-105 NFTASPAGTR
+105 
-115 AAAGQKFMKRIYRL
+115 MKRSYRL
-129 IVSAC
+129 IASVC
-134 FLGCGSVAFAQ
+134 VIGCGLSAFAQ
-145 TSVDTTSVLRKDMPL
+145 TSGVADSTARHRKDIPL
-160 DSVQVIK
+160 DSTQVIK
-167 EAVIVGAP
+167 ESIIIGSP
-175 AEHRYREVIPAQTL
+175 AEYKYREVIPAQTL
-189 KEEELQ
+189 KEEDLQ
-195 RLNSFSVAD
+195 RLNSLSVAD

-211 VQLKDYGGVGGLKTV
+211 IQLKDYGGVGGLKTV

-235 MAVFYDGIQLG
+235 SAVFYDGIQLG

-264 EISLHNGQKSDI
+264 EISLYNGQKSDI

-299 KGRNAN
+299 NGRNAN

-338 EWVNAT
+338 EWINAT

-356 LGEIVYDTTAVR
+356 LGEIVYDTTATR
-368 HNGDINATRLEAAL
+368 HNGDINSTRLEAAL
-382 HGVMNEGRWTVR
+382 HGTLDEGRWTVR

-429 FTNRWTQKF
+429 FTNRWSKRF
-438 RSLVNAKYAADYT
+438 RSLINAKYAADYT

-464 NTYRQKELYASC
+464 NTYKQKEFYASC
-476 ANLYNILDNWE
+476 ANLFNILDNWE
-487 VSLSYDFQWNTLDAT
+487 VSLAYDFQWNTLDAT

-538 SVLGYFVHEKLK
+538 SVLGYFVHETVK

-557 KVVVTPAFF
+557 KAVATPAFF
-566 LSYKPFR
+566 LSYKPFKR
-573 RQDLSLRAFYKRMF
+573 EDLSVRAFYKRMF

-605 KPEYAEQFNVGL
+605 KPEYAEQLNAGL
-617 KYTKDFRNMSVL
+617 KYTKNFRNMSTL
-629 RTVDASVDAYYN
+629 RTIDASVDAYYN

-674 LNTAWAFGEVEA
+674 LNTMWMFGKLEA
-686 TARLQY
+686 TTRLQY
-692 TYQEAIDVTD
+692 THQEAIDVTD
-702 PADTYYRGQIPYIPW
+702 PADTYYRDQIPYIPW
-717 HSGSAVL
+717 HSGSAVV

-768 FAIRTRTLK
+768 IAIGARVLK

-783 NLFGQD
+783 NLLGQD

-801 NFRFVTSF
+801 NFRLTASVEL
-809 NF
+809 

>member
-1 MTLPQKISEHRF
+1 M
-13 DKDFKDCYLCQAKVL
+13 D
-28 WIGIEAK
+28 
-35 DQKGIRC
+35 
-42 ESGTVPAAVSPILTQ
+42 
-57 LTVRSG
+57 
-63 CSQNSRK
+63 
-70 MTRLSY
+70 
-76 ATGWKLMNISTRMP
+76 ST
-90 GRHRV
+90 
-95 RDKSEDLPSR
+95 
-105 NFTASPAGTR
+105 
-115 AAAGQKFMKRIYRL
+115 
-129 IVSAC
+129 
-134 FLGCGSVAFAQ
+134 
-145 TSVDTTSVLRKDMPL
+145 
-160 DSVQVIK
+160 QVIK
-167 EAVIVGAP
+167 ESIIIGTP
-175 AEHRYREVIPAQTL
+175 AGYKYREVIPAQTL

-264 EISLHNGQKSDI
+264 EISLYNGQKSDI

-286 GTIYITTRRPRFE
+286 GTVYITTRRPRFE
-299 KGRNAN
+299 NGRNAN

-344 GKYKFRYRRRNT
+344 GKYKFRYRMRNS
-356 LGEIVYDTTAVR
+356 LGEIAYDTTAVR

-382 HGVMNEGRWTVR
+382 HGTLDEGRWTVR

-421 TNSFIQGT
+421 TNSFIQGS
-429 FTNRWTQKF
+429 FTNKWSPKF
-438 RSLVNAKYAADYT
+438 RSLINAKYAADYT

-476 ANLYNILDNWE
+476 ANLYNIMENWE
-487 VSLSYDFQWNTLDAT
+487 VSLAYDFQWNTLDAK

-530 WGRFKGQA
+530 WGRIKGQA
-538 SVLGYFVHEKLK
+538 SVLGYFVHEKVK

-557 KVVVTPAFF
+557 KAVATPAFF
-566 LSYKPFR
+566 LSYKPFH
-573 RQDLSLRAFYKRMF
+573 RQDLSVRAFYKRMF

-605 KPEYAEQFNVGL
+605 KPEYAEQFNIGL
-617 KYTKDFRNMSVL
+617 KYTKNFMNMPAL

-661 NLGEVDIKGVDVA
+661 NLGEVDIKGVDIA
-674 LNTAWAFGEVEA
+674 LNSAWAFGEVEA

-702 PADTYYRGQIPYIPW
+702 SADTYYRDQIPYIPW

-755 QPWYTSDLSLQKS
+755 QPWYTSDLSVHKS

-801 NFRFVTSF
+801 NCRFVTSF

>member
-1 MTLPQKISEHRF
+1 M
-13 DKDFKDCYLCQAKVL
+13 V
-28 WIGIEAK
+28 
-35 DQKGIRC
+35 
-42 ESGTVPAAVSPILTQ
+42 
-57 LTVRSG
+57 
-63 CSQNSRK
+63 
-70 MTRLSY
+70 
-76 ATGWKLMNISTRMP
+76 
-90 GRHRV
+90 
-95 RDKSEDLPSR
+95 
-105 NFTASPAGTR
+105 
-115 AAAGQKFMKRIYRL
+115 
-129 IVSAC
+129 
-134 FLGCGSVAFAQ
+134 FAQ
-145 TSVDTTSVLRKDMPL
+145 TSGDSTAVHRKDNSL
-160 DSVQVIK
+160 DSTQVIK
-167 EAVIVGAP
+167 ESIIIGTP
-175 AEHRYREVIPAQTL
+175 AGYKYREVIPAQTL

-264 EISLHNGQKSDI
+264 EISLYNGQKSDI

-299 KGRNAN
+299 NGRNAN

-344 GKYKFRYRRRNT
+344 GKYKFRYRMRNS
-356 LGEIVYDTTAVR
+356 LGEIAYDTTAVR

-382 HGVMNEGRWTVR
+382 HGTLDEGRWTVR

-421 TNSFIQGT
+421 TNSFIQGS
-429 FTNRWTQKF
+429 FTNKWSPKF
-438 RSLVNAKYAADYT
+438 RSLINAKYAADYT

-476 ANLYNILDNWE
+476 ANLYNIMENWE
-487 VSLSYDFQWNTLDAT
+487 VSLAYDFQWNTLDAK

-530 WGRFKGQA
+530 WGRIKGQA
-538 SVLGYFVHEKLK
+538 SVLGYFVHEKVK

-557 KVVVTPAFF
+557 KAVATPAFF
-566 LSYKPFR
+566 LSYKPFH
-573 RQDLSLRAFYKRMF
+573 RQDLSVRAFYKRMF

-605 KPEYAEQFNVGL
+605 KPEYAEQFNIGL
-617 KYTKDFRNMSVL
+617 KYTKNFMNMPAL

-641 HITDK
+641 HITDQ

-661 NLGEVDIKGVDVA
+661 NLGEVDIKGVDIA
-674 LNTAWAFGEVEA
+674 LNSAWAFGKVEA

-702 PADTYYRGQIPYIPW
+702 SADTYYRDQIPYIPW

-755 QPWYTSDLSLQKS
+755 QPWYTSDLSVQKS
-768 FAIRTRTLK
+768 FAIRTSTLK

-801 NFRFVTSF
+801 NCRFVTSF

>member
-1 MTLPQKISEHRF
+1 M
-13 DKDFKDCYLCQAKVL
+13 D
-28 WIGIEAK
+28 
-35 DQKGIRC
+35 
-42 ESGTVPAAVSPILTQ
+42 
-57 LTVRSG
+57 
-63 CSQNSRK
+63 
-70 MTRLSY
+70 
-76 ATGWKLMNISTRMP
+76 ST
-90 GRHRV
+90 
-95 RDKSEDLPSR
+95 
-105 NFTASPAGTR
+105 
-115 AAAGQKFMKRIYRL
+115 
-129 IVSAC
+129 
-134 FLGCGSVAFAQ
+134 
-145 TSVDTTSVLRKDMPL
+145 
-160 DSVQVIK
+160 QVIK
-167 EAVIVGAP
+167 ESIIIGTP
-175 AEHRYREVIPAQTL
+175 AGYKYREVIPAQTL

-264 EISLHNGQKSDI
+264 EISLYNGQKSDI

-299 KGRNAN
+299 NGRNAN

-344 GKYKFRYRRRNT
+344 GKYKFRYRRHNS
-356 LGEIVYDTTAVR
+356 LGEIAYDTTAVR

-382 HGVMNEGRWTVR
+382 HGTLDEGRWTVR

-421 TNSFIQGT
+421 TNSFIQGS
-429 FTNRWTQKF
+429 FTNKWSPKF
-438 RSLVNAKYAADYT
+438 RSLINAKYAADYT

-476 ANLYNILDNWE
+476 ANLYNIMENWE
-487 VSLSYDFQWNTLDAT
+487 VSLAYDFQWNTLDAK

-530 WGRFKGQA
+530 WGRIKGQA
-538 SVLGYFVHEKLK
+538 SVLGYFVHEKVK

-557 KVVVTPAFF
+557 KAVATPAFF
-566 LSYKPFR
+566 LSYKPFH
-573 RQDLSLRAFYKRMF
+573 RQDLSVRAFYKRMF

-605 KPEYAEQFNVGL
+605 KPEYAEQFNIGL
-617 KYTKDFRNMSVL
+617 KYTKNFMNMPAL

-661 NLGEVDIKGVDVA
+661 NLGEVDIKGVDIA
-674 LNTAWAFGEVEA
+674 LNSAWAFGEVEA

-702 PADTYYRGQIPYIPW
+702 SADTYYRDQIPYIPW

-755 QPWYTSDLSLQKS
+755 QPWYTSDLSVQKS

-777 LTAEIN
+777 LTTEIN

-801 NFRFVTSF
+801 NCRFVTSF

>member
-1 MTLPQKISEHRF
+1 
-13 DKDFKDCYLCQAKVL
+13 
-28 WIGIEAK
+28 
-35 DQKGIRC
+35 
-42 ESGTVPAAVSPILTQ
+42 
-57 LTVRSG
+57 
-63 CSQNSRK
+63 
-70 MTRLSY
+70 
-76 ATGWKLMNISTRMP
+76 
-90 GRHRV
+90 
-95 RDKSEDLPSR
+95 
-105 NFTASPAGTR
+105 
-115 AAAGQKFMKRIYRL
+115 MKRIYRL
-129 IVSAC
+129 IASAC
-134 FLGCGSVAFAQ
+134 ILGCGQVVFAQ
-145 TSVDTTSVLRKDMPL
+145 TSGDSTAVLRKDNSL
-160 DSVQVIK
+160 DSTQVIK
-167 EAVIVGAP
+167 ESIIIGTP
-175 AEHRYREVIPAQTL
+175 AGYKYREVIPAQTL

-264 EISLHNGQKSDI
+264 EISLYNGQKSDI

-299 KGRNAN
+299 NGRNAN

-344 GKYKFRYRRRNT
+344 GKYKFRYRMRNS
-356 LGEIVYDTTAVR
+356 LGEIAYDTTAVR

-382 HGVMNEGRWTVR
+382 HGTLDEGRWTVR

-403 IPGAIVNNV
+403 IPGAIVSNV

-421 TNSFIQGT
+421 TNSFIQGS
-429 FTNRWTQKF
+429 FTNKWSPKF
-438 RSLVNAKYAADYT
+438 RSLINAKYAADYT

-476 ANLYNILDNWE
+476 ANLYNIMENWE
-487 VSLSYDFQWNTLDAT
+487 VSLAYDFQWNTLDAK

-530 WGRFKGQA
+530 WGRIKGQA
-538 SVLGYFVHEKLK
+538 SVLGYFVHEKVK

-557 KVVVTPAFF
+557 KAVATPAFF
-566 LSYKPFR
+566 LSYKPFH
-573 RQDLSLRAFYKRMF
+573 RQDLSVRAFYKRMF

-605 KPEYAEQFNVGL
+605 KPEYAEQFNIGL
-617 KYTKDFRNMSVL
+617 KYTKNFMNMPTL

-661 NLGEVDIKGVDVA
+661 NLGEVDIKGVDIA
-674 LNTAWAFGEVEA
+674 LNLAWAFGEVEA

-702 PADTYYRGQIPYIPW
+702 SADTYYRDQIPYIPW

-755 QPWYTSDLSLQKS
+755 QPWYTSDLSVQKS
-768 FAIRTRTLK
+768 FAIRTSTLK

-801 NFRFVTSF
+801 NCRFVTSF

>member
-1 MTLPQKISEHRF
+1 
-13 DKDFKDCYLCQAKVL
+13 
-28 WIGIEAK
+28 
-35 DQKGIRC
+35 
-42 ESGTVPAAVSPILTQ
+42 
-57 LTVRSG
+57 
-63 CSQNSRK
+63 
-70 MTRLSY
+70 
-76 ATGWKLMNISTRMP
+76 
-90 GRHRV
+90 
-95 RDKSEDLPSR
+95 
-105 NFTASPAGTR
+105 
-115 AAAGQKFMKRIYRL
+115 
-129 IVSAC
+129 
-134 FLGCGSVAFAQ
+134 
-145 TSVDTTSVLRKDMPL
+145 MPL

-167 EAVIVGAP
+167 EAVIIGAP
-175 AEHRYREVIPAQTL
+175 AEYRYREVIPAQTL
-189 KEEELQ
+189 KEVELQ

-264 EISLHNGQKSDI
+264 EISLYNGQKSDI

-305 FKATMKTG
+305 FKATMKAG
-313 SFGLINPSIRSEYKI
+313 SFGLVNPSIRSEYKI
-328 SDAVSASFSG
+328 SDAVSTSFSG
-338 EWVNAT
+338 EWINAT

-429 FTNRWTQKF
+429 FTNRWTQKV
-438 RSLVNAKYAADYT
+438 RSLVNAKYATDYT

-464 NTYRQKELYASC
+464 NTYRQKEMYVSC

-502 FYMPTESDGTFPY
+502 FYMPTEGDGTFPY

-530 WGRFKGQA
+530 WGRIKGQA
-538 SVLGYFVHEKLK
+538 SVLGYFVHEKVK

-617 KYTKDFRNMSVL
+617 KYTKDFRNMPVL
-629 RTVDASVDAYYN
+629 RAVDASVDAYYN

-674 LNTAWAFGEVEA
+674 LNTVWAFGEVEA

-702 PADTYYRGQIPYIPW
+702 PADTYYRDQIPYIPW

-768 FAIRTRTLK
+768 FVIRTRTLK

-801 NFRFVTSF
+801 NCRFVMSF